1 MSPSQS
7 YEHKKICTPNLFFRE
22 SYLVSHFKIG
32 WPKKKIINSN
42 RQLPLMT
49 VEFVTL
55 FISSQLFL
63 IFKLLSNL
71 SNWGSKFTYS
81 DINGNV
87 TLVINSTFSIFHFT
101 HDWLHSRFHKIH
113 RKFYPRTT
121 HKSIWQ
127 LQNWSN
133 HIEIPMPGFYF

>member
-1 MSPSQS
+1 M
-7 YEHKKICTPNLFFRE
+7 
-22 SYLVSHFKIG
+22 SHFKIG

-101 HDWLHSRFHKIH
+101 HD
-113 RKFYPRTT
+113 
-121 HKSIWQ
+121 
-127 LQNWSN
+127 
-133 HIEIPMPGFYF
+133 